1 MARLPT
7 VLVVVVGAAVL
18 GPAAAPGRSVARI
31 AFVSPQAGAF
41 DVWTSRLD
49 GGEMRNLTKT
59 KAYDE
64 TPAWSPDGKRIVFVS
79 YRKAVGKLWVVNAN
93 GSGLRRLTRGKSKDF
108 DPAWSPNGSLI
119 AYASTANPPG
129 LWVVRPDGTHA
140 RPLTRRGVSGGAP
153 SWAPNGKR
161 IVFGGGCDLSHL
173 HTCVYVI
180 NADGSHKRRLTQ
192 LGYLDDWAPAW
203 SPDGR
208 QIAWIHGPELWVM
221 NADGSSP
228 HKLHPAGD
236 WPDDSPPYDTF
247 PSWSPDSSRIL
258 FGTTY
263 SQSGLAVVN
272 RSGSGFAQVASGI
285 IKTGIYPAWRPR

>member
-1 MARLPT
+1 MTRLPT
-7 VLVVVVGAAVL
+7 LLAVLVAAAVL
-18 GPAAAPGRSVARI
+18 APGAAAPAPSVARI

-41 DVWTSRLD
+41 DIWTSRLD

-59 KAYDE
+59 RAFDE
-64 TPAWSPDGKRIVFVS
+64 SPAWSPDGKRIVFVS

-93 GSGLRRLTRGKSKDF
+93 GTGLRRLTRGKAKDF
-108 DPAWSPNGSLI
+108 DPAWSPNGALI

-129 LWVVRPDGTHA
+129 VWVVRRDGTHA
-140 RPLTRRGVSGGAP
+140 RPLARRGVSGGAP

-161 IVFGGGCDLSHL
+161 IVFAADCGQG
-173 HTCVYVI
+173 HTTCIYVV
-180 NADGSHKRRLTQ
+180 NADGSHRRRLTQ
-192 LGYLDDWAPAW
+192 PGYLDEWAPAW

-208 QIAWIHGPELWVM
+208 QIAWIRGPELWIM
-221 NADGSSP
+221 GADGSSP
-228 HKLHPAGD
+228 HKLHPVGE

-263 SQSGLAVVN
+263 SQSGLAVIH
-272 RSGSGFAQVASGI
+272 RSGSGFAQVASGVI
-285 IKTGIYPAWRPR
+285 RTGASPAWRPR